1 MFYNKPIFYQVIK
14 NKKIHFKIFTTNLL
28 PSYDKLKVIF
38 SPLFPVHLYIM
49 QRHCVFSSI
58 NNPIVQKH
66 NKKTM
71 SICLSITRKKQLH
84 LHTKQIVLIKIITHN
99 IILVRI
105 GETIQIDAK
114 EYKKTS
120 IEILIFHQCI
130 KNTSKTNILYNRK

>member
-1 MFYNKPIFYQVIK
+1 
-14 NKKIHFKIFTTNLL
+14 
-28 PSYDKLKVIF
+28 
-38 SPLFPVHLYIM
+38 M

-71 SICLSITRKKQLH
+71 SICLSITRQKKKQLH

-99 IILVRI
+99 IIVVRI

-114 EYKKTS
+114 EYKK
-120 IEILIFHQCI
+120 QA
-130 KNTSKTNILYNRK
+130 